1 MMLEFKFFA
10 LIMKEICNGNDND
23 ARVRFYRFSTFFLQ
37 MSNKSSTFASLFII
51 QKYGIQFIKR

>member
-1 MMLEFKFFA
+1 MLEFKSFA

-23 ARVRFYRFSTFFLQ
+23 DRVEFCRFSTFFLQ
-37 MSNKSSTFASLFII
+37 VSNKSSTFASLFII